1 MRRRGGLAAVLAA
14 VGLMSC
20 APAGGEEATSA
31 VRELLAALDRGDG
44 DAACERLSEAG
55 VAELLLIAVEQRVE
69 TRGLRPERPGVCARV
84 AARLG
89 AGADLA
95 ALRRAP
101 ILRTLVE
108 GDQATVQTAAGA
120 YEAEEVAGR
129 WTIARMA
136 PVAQALRRG
145 DLGASPVLLAIAQ
158 PRFTAPAL
166 GETLAH
172 RTTEATIEVTGTIHP
187 PQARLRAQPLQGAT
201 VEEAVAA
208 DGRLRVRLRLRP
220 GPNDVLLHAAAPGRE
235 ATTLGLRVVRE

>member
-1 MRRRGGLAAVLAA
+1 VRGRGGLTAVLAA
-14 VGLMSC
+14 LGLMSC
-20 APAGGEEATSA
+20 APAAGEGAAGA

-44 DAACERLSEAG
+44 AAACERLSEAG
-55 VAELLLIAVEQRVE
+55 VAELLLVAVEQRVE
-69 TRGLRPERPGVCARV
+69 TGGLRPERPGVCARV
-84 AARLG
+84 AERL
-89 AGADLA
+89 ASGADLA

-101 ILRTLVE
+101 
-108 GDQATVQTAAGA
+108 
-120 YEAEEVAGR
+120 

-145 DLGASPVLLAIAQ
+145 DPPASPVLLAVAQ

-201 VEEAVAA
+201 IEEAEAA

-235 ATTLGLRVVRE
+235 ATTLGLRIVRE